1 MVYDVNAAI
10 DKPNVWGAFQQG
22 RVQAQQIK
30 QNQNALAQ
38 QEMAAQDR
46 NALRGY
52 AAGILSGDPGA
63 FDQAAAIDPQAAMQ
77 YQSAGDQQLK
87 RLKGAI
93 DFIDRAQTPEQKEAA
108 YRQVRPYLNRMSPD
122 GVEPPMTFAEAAPK
136 MEEARARI
144 AMIGNDGPQ
153 GAVQSTFIDN
163 QGNRVAIMRDG
174 STQVL
179 GQNAPNFRAIDTGN
193 GYVGFNPLNNTAAP
207 TMIQGAQQP
216 PPIMPAAPQ
225 QFTGADGVPVQ
236 IDGDLPPNVQAAI
249 RQAEMQGGAV
259 PNGATLQAAPQVVQA
274 SGGMPTGGAMPAQL
288 TSAPKPSEVQRMRI
302 AEEANAR
309 AAEAAQRAAEA
320 AALAKRGNA
329 PAGFRFRQDGS
340 LEPIPGGPK
349 PAGAAATEGERKAAT
364 LLQRLNGSLQQL
376 QTATTEDPTAAA
388 PTVGASVAGSIP
400 FVGDVARNSVNS
412 AERQR
417 VEAAQLDIL
426 DAALTLGTG
435 AAYTK
440 EQLEGYRRS
449 FFPQLGDKPDT
460 IRDKQARLDN
470 VIEAARIAAGRAA
483 PSGGGQPRRV
493 SSAAD
498 YEALPSGATFIDP
511 QGNVRRKR

>member
-1 MVYDVNAAI
+1 MVYDVNEAI

-193 GYVGFNPLNNTAAP
+193 GYVGFNSLNNTAAP

-249 RQAEMQGGAV
+249 RAAEGQGGAI
-259 PNGATLQAAPQVVQA
+259 PDGATLQAGPQYVQA
-274 SGGMPTGGAMPAQL
+274 GGSMPGQL
-288 TSAPKPSEVQRMRI
+288 TSAPKPSEIMAQQNQALQMARFNAQQARTLSPDEVQSAGYRPGTIVQVDGYGNQKVVQAPTQDRQSMSDAQRKDMLARRAKVPQLQNAIRGMGRIEQALSALEGGMVNTGPVDAMVQRYTPQGQ
-302 AEEANAR
+302 EL
-309 AAEAAQRAAEA
+309 EAAV
-320 AALAKRGNA
+320 
-329 PAGFRFRQDGS
+329 
-340 LEPIPGGPK
+340 GGI
-349 PAGAAATEGERKAAT
+349 
-364 LLQRLNGSLQQL
+364 QN
-376 QTATTEDPTAAA
+376 
-388 PTVGASVAGSIP
+388 SI
-400 FVGDVARNSVNS
+400 
-412 AERQR
+412 
-417 VEAAQLDIL
+417 L
-426 DAALTLGTG
+426 ALTRVPGIG
-435 AAYTK
+435 
-440 EQLEGYRRS
+440 EQSDLE
-449 FFPQLGDKPDT
+449 
-460 IRDKQARLDN
+460 
-470 VIEAARIAAGRAA
+470 ARIAALQYPSLDKPPEVNRRTLEQLKFFMRDLAKAYESAMQEDAA
-483 PSGGGQPRRV
+483 GTVSPATAPALGGW
-493 SSAAD
+493 SIKA
-498 YEALPSGATFIDP
+498 ID
-511 QGNVRRKR
+511 

>member
-274 SGGMPTGGAMPAQL
+274 SGGMPTGGAMPGQL
-288 TSAPKPSEVQRMRI
+288 TSAPKPSEITAQNNQALQMARFNAQQTRTLSP
-302 AEEANAR
+302 EEAQA
-309 AAEAAQRAAEA
+309 
-320 AALAKRGNA
+320 
-329 PAGFRFRQDGS
+329 AGFRQGTIVQVDGYGNQRVVQQPAQDRQSMSEAQRKDMLARRAKVPQLQNAIRGLDRIEQALGA
-340 LEPIPGGPK
+340 LEGGLVNTGPMDAMVQRYT
-349 PAGAAATEGERKAAT
+349 PAGQE
-364 LLQRLNGSLQQL
+364 L
-376 QTATTEDPTAAA
+376 
-388 PTVGASVAGSIP
+388 
-400 FVGDVARNSVNS
+400 
-412 AERQR
+412 
-417 VEAAQLDIL
+417 EAAVGGIQNSIL
-426 DAALTLGTG
+426 ALTRVPGIG
-435 AAYTK
+435 A
-440 EQLEGYRRS
+440 QSDLE
-449 FFPQLGDKPDT
+449 
-460 IRDKQARLDN
+460 
-470 VIEAARIAAGRAA
+470 ARIAALQYPSLDKPPEVNRRTIEQLKFFMRDLAKA
-483 PSGGGQPRRV
+483 YESAMQEDSGG
-493 SSAAD
+493 
-498 YEALPSGATFIDP
+498 
-511 QGNVRRKR
+511 VRREAPAAGGWSIKAID

>member
-1 MVYDVNAAI
+1 MGYDVNAAI
-10 DKPNVWGAFQQG
+10 EKPNVWDAFQQG
-22 RVQAQQIK
+22 RMQAQQIK
-30 QNQNALAQ
+30 QDQNELAQ
-38 QEMAAQDR
+38 QEQAVQDR

-52 AAGILSGDPGA
+52 ASGIIAGDPGA

-274 SGGMPTGGAMPAQL
+274 SGGMPTGGAMPGQL
-288 TSAPKPSEVQRMRI
+288 TSAPKPSEVMAQQNQALQMARFSAQQARTLAPEEVQAAGYRPGTIVQVDGYGNQKVVQAPSQDRQSMSEAQRKDMLARRAKVPQLQNAIRGMGRI
-302 AEEANAR
+302 EQALSALEGGMVNTGPVDAMVQRYTPQGQEL
-309 AAEAAQRAAEA
+309 EAAV
-320 AALAKRGNA
+320 
-329 PAGFRFRQDGS
+329 
-340 LEPIPGGPK
+340 GGI
-349 PAGAAATEGERKAAT
+349 
-364 LLQRLNGSLQQL
+364 QN
-376 QTATTEDPTAAA
+376 
-388 PTVGASVAGSIP
+388 SI
-400 FVGDVARNSVNS
+400 
-412 AERQR
+412 
-417 VEAAQLDIL
+417 L
-426 DAALTLGTG
+426 ALTRVPGIG
-435 AAYTK
+435 A
-440 EQLEGYRRS
+440 QSDLE
-449 FFPQLGDKPDT
+449 
-460 IRDKQARLDN
+460 
-470 VIEAARIAAGRAA
+470 ARIAALQYPSLDKPPEVNRRTLEQLKFFMRDLAKAYESAMQEDAA
-483 PSGGGQPRRV
+483 GTVSPATSPALGGW
-493 SSAAD
+493 SIKA
-498 YEALPSGATFIDP
+498 ID
-511 QGNVRRKR
+511 

>member
-1 MVYDVNAAI
+1 MGSLMQMANHIMDQGEAGRARGQESRIGQLMSQAYADPSQRSQVLPQIAAVS
-10 DKPNVWGAFQQG
+10 PSAGAQAYKQFQDMDDDRRQQLG
-22 RVQAQQIK
+22 RYAAVFDALPDAQKEQAYPDFARQAQEVLGVPVPTQWDPAFGPRLRQIA
-30 QNQNALAQ
+30 QALGSGGAQ
-38 QEMAAQDR
+38 
-46 NALRGY
+46 
-52 AAGILSGDPGA
+52 
-63 FDQAAAIDPQAAMQ
+63 
-77 YQSAGDQQLK
+77 
-87 RLKGAI
+87 
-93 DFIDRAQTPEQKEAA
+93 
-108 YRQVRPYLNRMSPD
+108 
-122 GVEPPMTFAEAAPK
+122 
-136 MEEARARI
+136 
-144 AMIGNDGPQ
+144 GN
-153 GAVQSTFIDN
+153 VQSTFIDN

-216 PPIMPAAPQ
+216 PPTMPAAPQ

-249 RQAEMQGGAV
+249 RAAEMQGGAV
-259 PNGATLQAAPQVVQA
+259 QDGATLQAAPQVVQA
-274 SGGMPTGGAMPAQL
+274 SGGVPMGGAMPGQL
-288 TSAPKPSEVQRMRI
+288 TSAPKPAEVQRMQL
-302 AEEANAR
+302 AQEANAR
-309 AAEAAQRAAEA
+309 AAEAAERARRAEQA
-320 AALAKRGNA
+320 AARGNA

-376 QTATTEDPTAAA
+376 QAATTDDPTAAA

-435 AAYTK
+435 AAYTR
-440 EQLEGYRRS
+440 EQLEGYRRAY
-449 FFPQLGDKPDT
+449 FPQLGDKPDT

-483 PSGGGQPRRV
+483 PSGGSQPRRV